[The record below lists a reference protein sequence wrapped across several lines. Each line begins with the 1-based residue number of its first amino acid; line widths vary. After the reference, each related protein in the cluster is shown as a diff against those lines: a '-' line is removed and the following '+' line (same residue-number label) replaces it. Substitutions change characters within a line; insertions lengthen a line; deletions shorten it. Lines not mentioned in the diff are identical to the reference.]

1 MKQFME
7 PEIEIVRF
15 SVLDVITTSNTASND
30 EIGWIDVP
38 KAP

>member
-1 MKQFME
+1 MEKFLE
-7 PEIEIVRF
+7 PEIEIVKLSMLDIVAT
-15 SVLDVITTSNTASND
+15 SVTASND